1 MFRNS
6 ISRLIISL
14 QSLLLIGFVSVT
26 GVLAFISWHDSD
38 NASEILNATRADQ
51 LLFSAVLG
59 VRQQISGTQTAL
71 VSQDDPTGAFARTR
85 AIADQSFDTAMAALE
100 DVEVDGVDKYISDLQ
115 AAWAEQNRLEENI
128 DALAKRPK
136 DQRSVP
142 EVKEWSDSVRNV
154 VDTILG
160 VSLAV
165 GNDVRLLDPFVGEMI
180 QVRRA
185 AWMVRDKFGSQ
196 CSLLRPNVSKNEPLS
211 PESFARWNQL
221 KGGYQLM
228 WDEIDSVMARPG
240 IPQRLLNEV
249 KAAESATTS
258 AQTQLDAL
266 YTGLNGGTAPA
277 MPPTEYTALC
287 NGPFDQIVE
296 IGHTAMK
303 EAVLSAESKKAS
315 ANIGLVTVSIGLVI
329 ALGLS
334 AIAIASV
341 LRRFSTPI
349 GHLMADVERLSHADY
364 KTKVTE
370 TGTPDELGR
379 LAEALEELRK
389 NALQTEELRQA
400 QQKAQ
405 QEQIEKGKKLAEA
418 VSAFEQGSAR
428 IVQAVRHA
436 SGDMQGNA
444 EQLSTIAENTDQ
456 RTQVVAKASGEAS
469 GNVQTVAAASEEL
482 SASIIEVNQ
491 QINGSS
497 RMANDAVDE
506 VEQTN
511 QSFSD
516 LKEAAEKIGEVVE
529 LIQNIAS
536 QTNLL
541 ALNATIEAA
550 RAGDAG
556 KGFAVVANEVKT
568 LATQTHKAT
577 EEISGQIGGMQTAV
591 GLCIE
596 AITGIGTKIHTI
608 NEAISAIAA
617 ATEEQSSATQEIA
630 RNVQHAATGTS
641 EVSDNIASV
650 TEMARDTRQMSAEV
664 LKASSELSSQA
675 DALGREVEEF
685 LSRVRGI

>member
-26 GVLAFISWHDSD
+26 GVLAFMSWHSSD
-38 NASEILNATRADQ
+38 NASAILNATRADQ
-51 LLFSAVLG
+51 SLFSAVLG
-59 VRQQISGTQTAL
+59 VRQQISKTQTAL
-71 VSQDDPTGAFARTR
+71 VSQDDPTAAFAETR
-85 AIADQSFDTAMAALE
+85 AIADESFDTAMAALE
-100 DVEVDGVDKYISDLQ
+100 TVKIDGVDEHIAKLQ
-115 AAWAEQNRLEENI
+115 AAWAEQNSQEAKI
-128 DALAKRPK
+128 DALTKLPR

-142 EVKEWSDSVRNV
+142 EVKEWSNSVRAV
-154 VDTILG
+154 VNTILD

-165 GNDVRLLDPFVGEMI
+165 GNNVRLLDPFVGEMI

-185 AWMVRDKFGSQ
+185 AWMVRDRFGSQ
-196 CSLLRPNVSKNEPLS
+196 CSLLRPYVANNEPLTA
-211 PESFARWNQL
+211 EAFASWNQR
-221 KGGYQLM
+221 KGAYQLM
-228 WDEIDSVMARPG
+228 WQEIDDVMARPG
-240 IPQRLLNEV
+240 IPKALLNAV
-249 KAAESATTS
+249 QVAEEATKS
-258 AQTQLDAL
+258 TQAKLNDLQAS
-266 YTGLNGGTAPA
+266 LNGGTAPA
-277 MPPTEYTALC
+277 MAAADYSALC
-287 NGPFDQIVE
+287 NGPFDQIVDVGQ
-296 IGHTAMK
+296 IAMK
-303 EAVLSAESKKAS
+303 EAVLSAEDKKTS
-315 ANIGLVTVSIGLVI
+315 ATI
-329 ALGLS
+329 ALVAVIICLILALALS
-334 AIAIASV
+334 AFAISSV
-341 LRRFSTPI
+341 LRRFSNPI
-349 GHLMADVERLSHADY
+349 GNLMVDVERLSHADY
-364 KTKVTE
+364 TTEVTE
-370 TGTPDELGR
+370 TGAPDELGR
-379 LAEALEELRK
+379 LASALEELRK
-389 NALQTEELRQA
+389 NALQTEELRAA

-405 QEQIEKGKKLAEA
+405 QEQIEKGKQLSEA

-428 IVQAVRHA
+428 IVTAVRHA
-436 SGDMQGNA
+436 SGDMHGNA
-444 EQLSTIAENTDQ
+444 EHLSTIAENTDQ
-456 RTQVVAKASGEAS
+456 RTQVVATASGEAS
-469 GNVQTVAAASEEL
+469 SNVQTVAAASEEL

-511 QSFSD
+511 QSFAE
-516 LKEAAEKIGEVVE
+516 LREAADKIGEVVE

-591 GLCIE
+591 GLCID
-596 AITGIGTKIHTI
+596 AITGIGTKIHAI

-650 TEMARDTRQMSAEV
+650 TEMARDTRQMSDEV
-664 LKASSELSSQA
+664 LKASAELSSQA
-675 DALGREVEEF
+675 DALGREVEDF